1 MKSTVHVLEGQ
12 LAEGRAWKHKRAE
25 EVGRWGLCGGGEG
38 HTFFMKQI
46 IKRTKDKNEQ

>member
-38 HTFFMKQI
+38 HTFFYEADNKEN
-46 IKRTKDKNEQ
+46 KRQK